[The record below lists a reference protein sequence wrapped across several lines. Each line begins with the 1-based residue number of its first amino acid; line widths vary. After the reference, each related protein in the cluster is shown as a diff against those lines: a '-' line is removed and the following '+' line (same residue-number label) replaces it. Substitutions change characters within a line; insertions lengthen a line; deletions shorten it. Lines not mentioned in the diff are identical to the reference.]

1 MTLEEQTQRQH
12 GIVTAHIAAENAHDW
27 TAASAGFTQT
37 GTAFRDMLLVAT
49 VFKGVG
55 GVRAFYD
62 TIGKALPD
70 LHIEVKSEQDLPGCT
85 VCEGVLTGTHLGEYL
100 GIRPKGNRIRMEL
113 TTYYFFDETTEKLV
127 AQRIYFDQGSL
138 LRQMQASNG
147 PSKKAKKKIK
157 IRARRR
163 AGTVRS
169 GEGP

>member
-1 MTLEEQTQRQH
+1 MTLEEQAQRQH

-70 LHIEVKSEQDLPGCT
+70 LHIEIRSQNDLPGCT
-85 VCEGVLTGTHLGEYL
+85 VCEGVLTGTHLGEYM
-100 GIRPKGNRIRMEL
+100 GIPPRGNSIRIDI
-113 TTYYFFDETTEKLV
+113 TTYYFFDEKTEKLV
-127 AQRIYFDQGSL
+127 AQRMYFDQAGL
-138 LRQMQASNG
+138 LQQMQGAHSRR
-147 PSKKAKKKIK
+147 PRKKPKKKPSH
-157 IRARRR
+157 RRR
-163 AGTVRS
+163 TGTLA
-169 GEGP
+169 

>member
-1 MTLEEQTQRQH
+1 MTLEEQAQRQH

-70 LHIEVKSEQDLPGCT
+70 LHIEIKPQNDLPGCT
-85 VCEGVLTGTHLGEYL
+85 VCEGVLTGTILGESM
-100 GIRPKGNRIRMEL
+100 GIQPRANSLRLDEPP
-113 TTYYFFDETTEKLV
+113 YYCCADKTGKLV
-127 AQRIYFDQGSL
+127 AERISL
-138 LRQMQASNG
+138 D
-147 PSKKAKKKIK
+147 
-157 IRARRR
+157 
-163 AGTVRS
+163 
-169 GEGP
+169 

>member
-1 MTLEEQTQRQH
+1 MTLEEQAQRQH

-70 LHIEVKSEQDLPGCT
+70 LHIEIKSQNDLPGCT
-85 VCEGVLTGTHLGEYL
+85 VCEGVLTGTHLGEYM
-100 GIRPKGNRIRMEL
+100 GIQPRGNPIRMDI
-113 TTYYFFDETTEKLV
+113 TTYYFFDEKTEKLV
-127 AQRIYFDQGSL
+127 AERIYFDQASL
-138 LRQMQASNG
+138 LQQMQASG
-147 PSKKAKKKIK
+147 HDQRARKKQKKKLSH
-157 IRARRR
+157 RRK
-163 AGTVRS
+163 AGTLA
-169 GEGP
+169 

>member
-1 MTLEEQTQRQH
+1 MTLEEQAQRQH

-70 LHIEVKSEQDLPGCT
+70 LHIEIKSQNDLPGCT
-85 VCEGVLTGTHLGEYL
+85 VCEGVLTGTHLGEYM
-100 GIRPKGNRIRMEL
+100 GIQPRANPIRIDI
-113 TTYYFFDETTEKLV
+113 TTYYFFDDKTEKLV
-127 AQRIYFDQGSL
+127 AERIYFDQAGL
-138 LRQMQASNG
+138 LQQMQG
-147 PSKKAKKKIK
+147 RPRKKPKKKPSH
-157 IRARRR
+157 RRR
-163 AGTVRS
+163 TGTLA
-169 GEGP
+169 